1 MLLAKERACDD
12 VAGDDKEDV
21 DADKA
26 ARQPRHVRVEDD
38 DGEDGDGA
46 EAVNVGTIV

>member
-12 VAGDDKEDV
+12 VAGDDEDV
-21 DADKA
+21 DANKA
-26 ARQPRHVRVEDD
+26 AGQPRHVRVEDD

-46 EAVNVGTIV
+46 EAVNVWAIV